1 MKMRTLSIAIA
12 IMLFGLSNVFAQNEE
27 YKSTVTVNTGFSLV
41 GNLLNIETSADTDFN
56 TYSLPAFQATYDY
69 GLAKWFSIGVAGSVQ
84 FMGVEYNDYQGMG
97 DSFKTSITRT
107 NFALRGLFHYGNDDK
122 LDMYSGV
129 RMGFTNWSIST
140 DYDNPDYDA
149 DSELSI
155 SQGFGA
161 APQVVLFGV
170 RGYFNNNIGVN
181 MEVCVGSPHY
191 LSLGVNYRF

>member
-1 MKMRTLSIAIA
+1 MKTRTTFIFIILVLFSITSVI
-12 IMLFGLSNVFAQNEE
+12 AQNEE

-41 GNLLNIETSADTDFN
+41 GNLLNVKTSEITEFS

-69 GLAKWFSIGVAGSVQ
+69 SLAKWFSVGAAGSVQ
-84 FMGVEYNDYQGMG
+84 LMGIKYNDYEGTG
-97 DSFKTSITRT
+97 DNFETSITRT
-107 NFALRGLFHYGNDDK
+107 NFALRGLFHYGNNEK

-129 RMGFTNWSIST
+129 RMGFTNWNIST
-140 DYDNPDYDA
+140 NYDNPDYNA
-149 DSELSI
+149 DSDISI

-170 RGYFNNNIGVN
+170 RGYFNDNLGVN
-181 MEVCVGSPHY
+181 MEVCIGSPHY